1 MSEEQLQKDLIR
13 LENWAISY
21 GAYSRSTVERA
32 KRRLKQLYKKIDLYN
47 LNEEVLQD
55 YVSSRLKKGATESSL
70 NHEFKDLRV
79 WVKFRNLDLRLP
91 KLKESRPP
99 EVWIPTDEEMEKIIE
114 TAGRSPD
121 KAAAARDTCIM
132 EILFFGGLRIGELI
146 KLNVEDIR
154 ENGLFVRSEKG
165 EVPRIVGLSDEILND
180 IQDYMKLYRYNSD
193 TKALFTTARGRITYP
208 YARKRIKD
216 IGAKAGVPRFH
227 PHSARHKCAT
237 MLLLGYRGTIP
248 LDIRMVQIHMGHV
261 SLSTTQQYTHVT
273 TESVANKV
281 RTILPGY
288 RGKKKT
294 WGYITKNTKSNVP
307 DPETNGANR
316 IFKETPVSLLYF
328 INKIGGD
335 FNEFSKFSF

>member
-1 MSEEQLQKDLIR
+1 M
-13 LENWAISY
+13 
-21 GAYSRSTVERA
+21 
-32 KRRLKQLYKKIDLYN
+32 
-47 LNEEVLQD
+47 
-55 YVSSRLKKGATESSL
+55 
-70 NHEFKDLRV
+70 
-79 WVKFRNLDLRLP
+79 
-91 KLKESRPP
+91 
-99 EVWIPTDEEMEKIIE
+99 
-114 TAGRSPD
+114 
-121 KAAAARDTCIM
+121 
-132 EILFFGGLRIGELI
+132 
-146 KLNVEDIR
+146 
-154 ENGLFVRSEKG
+154 FVRSEKG

-316 IFKETPVSLLYF
+316 I
-328 INKIGGD
+328 
-335 FNEFSKFSF
+335 